1 MSNDESMTN
10 DEKDACYSE
19 RSRGIPLQSRR
30 AISRDLSTSVC
41 FTPDDELIS
50 RVSSLIRHSTF
61 VLRHFLGGFL
71 ALTWLVTSSDT
82 FAEAKPAQPEHTNR
96 LAQEKSPYLLQHA
109 HNPVDWYPWGE
120 EAFAKARRENKPIFL
135 SVGYSTCHWCHVM
148 AHESFENEEIAAVMN
163 REFVNIKVDREE
175 RPDVDRVYMTFVQA
189 TTGGGGW
196 PMSVWLTPDL
206 KPFVG
211 GTYFPPE
218 ERYGQ
223 PAFKTV
229 LERIATAWK
238 ENHDKIVE
246 QGGKIVDALR
256 ESQSTATAEGKI
268 NAAILD
274 TAYRQLD
281 RNYDP
286 KEGGF
291 GNAPKFPRP
300 VTLNFLTRFYARD
313 PKSESGKHA
322 LEMVLFTLRKM
333 AAGGMH
339 DHIGGGFHRYSVDHY
354 WHVPHF
360 EKMLYDQAQLAIAY
374 LDAFQVTRDQQYES
388 VARDIL
394 DYVARD
400 MASKE
405 GGFFSAEDADSP
417 VVAGIGDPGHTKIAE
432 GAFYIW
438 TKNEIDAA
446 LGDAAE
452 IFDFHY
458 GVQPHGNAPEGSDPQ
473 DEFRGKNIL
482 IERHTIAET
491 AHHFEKT
498 EEQVANL
505 LAQNRAKLFSIRAK
519 RPRPHLDDKII
530 AAWNGLMISA
540 YARAAQILD
549 EPRYLEIATRAT
561 KFLRTNLYEEKSKLL
576 YRNYRGGRSDI
587 EGFADDYAFVT
598 QGLLDLYE
606 ASFDVEWLKF
616 AVELQ
621 ETQNRLFF
629 DEKNGGYFS
638 TSGKDKSVFLRMKDD
653 NDGAEPAASS
663 VAALNLL
670 RLSQFRDDPAAAG
683 ADRARK
689 TIDAFATTLSHFPS
703 AMPQM
708 LVGLDSALSK
718 PRQIVIAGRK
728 DAPETKA
735 LLREVHRH
743 FLPKTVVFLADGA
756 EGQKFL
762 GEKNEAIRAMSP
774 IDGKPAAYV
783 CENFTCKAP
792 VTDPK
797 ALSELLASGRGD

>member
-1 MSNDESMTN
+1 M
-10 DEKDACYSE
+10 
-19 RSRGIPLQSRR
+19 
-30 AISRDLSTSVC
+30 ISR
-41 FTPDDELIS
+41 F
-50 RVSSLIRHSTF
+50 RF
-61 VLRHFLGGFL
+61 GFL

-82 FAEAKPAQPEHTNR
+82 FAETMPAHPEHTNR

-120 EAFAKARRENKPIFL
+120 EAVAKARRENKPIFL

-148 AHESFENEEIAAVMN
+148 AHESFENEEVAAIMN

-218 ERYGQ
+218 DRYGQ

-246 QGGKIVDALR
+246 QSGQIVDALR
-256 ESQSTATAEGKI
+256 DSQSAGKIEGKI
-268 NAAILD
+268 DAAILD
-274 TAYRQLD
+274 TAYQQVD
-281 RNYDP
+281 RSYDP

-300 VTLNFLTRFYARD
+300 VTLNFLTRFYRRD

-322 LEMVLFTLRKM
+322 LEMTLFTLRKM

-339 DHIGGGFHRYSVDHY
+339 DHIGGGFHRYSVDRY

-360 EKMLYDQAQLAIAY
+360 EKMLYDQAQLAVAY
-374 LDAFQVTRDQQYES
+374 LDAFQILDDPHLNPLPGQREADAKAPVRVEVEA

-400 MASKE
+400 MTSKE

-417 VVAGIGDPGHTKIAE
+417 VVAAGADRGHAEPKE
-432 GAFYIW
+432 GAFYVW
-438 TKNEIDAA
+438 TKKEIDAA
-446 LGDAAE
+446 IDDAAE

-482 IERHTIAET
+482 VERHTITET
-491 AHHFEKT
+491 ANHFGKT
-498 EEQVANL
+498 EEEIGKL
-505 LAQNRAKLFSIRAK
+505 LAQSRAKLFSIRSK

-530 AAWNGLMISA
+530 VAWNGLMISA
-540 YARAAQILD
+540 YARAAQVLD
-549 EPRYLEIATRAT
+549 APRYLEIATRAA
-561 KFLRTNLYEEKSKLL
+561 KFLRTNLYEKKSKLL
-576 YRNYRGGRSDI
+576 YRNYRGGRSNI
-587 EGFADDYAFVT
+587 EAFADDYAFVI

-606 ASFDVEWLKF
+606 ASFDVDWLKF
-616 AVELQ
+616 AVQLQ
-621 ETQNRLFF
+621 ETQDRLFF
-629 DEKNGGYFS
+629 DEKNGAYFS
-638 TSGKDKSVFLRMKDD
+638 TSGKDESVFLRMKDD
-653 NDGAEPAASS
+653 NDGAEPSASS
-663 VAALNLL
+663 IAALNLL
-670 RLSQFRDDPAAAG
+670 RLSQFRDEKQMAE
-683 ADRARK
+683 RARK
-689 TIDAFATTLSHFPS
+689 TINAFTITLSHFPS
-703 AMPQM
+703 AIPQM
-708 LVGLDSALSK
+708 LVALDNSLSK
-718 PRQIVIAGRK
+718 PRQIVLAGKK

-735 LLREVHRH
+735 LLREVNRH
-743 FLPKTVVFLADGA
+743 FLPKTVLLLADGA
-756 EGQKFL
+756 EGQKYL

-797 ALSELLASGRGD
+797 ALSELLKL

>member
-1 MSNDESMTN
+1 M
-10 DEKDACYSE
+10 
-19 RSRGIPLQSRR
+19 
-30 AISRDLSTSVC
+30 
-41 FTPDDELIS
+41 
-50 RVSSLIRHSTF
+50 
-61 VLRHFLGGFL
+61 
-71 ALTWLVTSSDT
+71 TSSDT
-82 FAEAKPAQPEHTNR
+82 FAEPKPVRPEHTNR

-120 EAFAKARRENKPIFL
+120 EAFEKARRENKPIFL

-148 AHESFENEEIAAVMN
+148 AHESFENEDVAAVMN

-211 GTYFPPE
+211 GTYFPPD

-223 PAFKTV
+223 PAFKSV

-246 QGGKIVDALR
+246 QGGKIVEALR
-256 ESQSTATAEGKI
+256 ESQSATTAPGKI
-268 NAAILD
+268 DAAILD
-274 TAYRQLD
+274 AAYRQLA
-281 RNYDP
+281 RSYDS

-300 VTLNFLTRFYARD
+300 VTFNFLTRFYARD
-313 PKSESGKHA
+313 PNGESGKHA
-322 LEMVLFTLRKM
+322 LEMALFTLRKM

-339 DHIGGGFHRYSVDHY
+339 DHIGGGFHRYSVDRY

-360 EKMLYDQAQLAIAY
+360 EKMLYDQAQLAVAY
-374 LDAFQVTRDQQYES
+374 LDAFQVTRNRQYES

-400 MASKE
+400 MTSKE

-417 VVAGIGDPGHTKIAE
+417 VVAAGADLGHLETKE
-432 GAFYIW
+432 GAFYVW
-438 TKNEIDAA
+438 TKKEIDDA
-446 LGDAAE
+446 LGDTAE

-458 GVQPHGNAPEGSDPQ
+458 GVEPHGNAPEGSDPQ

-491 AHHFEKT
+491 AKQFQKT
-498 EEQVANL
+498 EEEIRKL
-505 LAQNRAKLFSIRAK
+505 LTQSREKLFSIRTQ

-540 YARAAQILD
+540 YARAAQVL
-549 EPRYLEIATRAT
+549 ENPRYLEIATRTA

-587 EGFADDYAFVT
+587 EGFADDYAFII

-621 ETQNRLFF
+621 ETQDRFFF
-629 DEKNGGYFS
+629 DEKNDGYFS
-638 TSGKDKSVFLRMKDD
+638 TSGKDESVFLRMKDD

-670 RLSQFRDDPAAAG
+670 RLSQFRDDKAMAE
-683 ADRARK
+683 RARK

-708 LVGLDSALSK
+708 LVALDAASSK
-718 PRQIVIAGRK
+718 PRQIVIAGKREV
-728 DAPETKA
+728 PETKA
-735 LLREVHRH
+735 LLREVNRH
-743 FLPKTVVFLADGA
+743 FLPKTILVLADGA
-756 EGQKFL
+756 EGQKYL
-762 GEKNEAIRAMSP
+762 GEKNEAIGAMSP
-774 IDGKPAAYV
+774 IDGKSAAYV

-792 VTDPK
+792 VTDPRELA
-797 ALSELLASGRGD
+797 ALLSK

>member
-1 MSNDESMTN
+1 MT
-10 DEKDACYSE
+10 SPF
-19 RSRGIPLQSRR
+19 R
-30 AISRDLSTSVC
+30 
-41 FTPDDELIS
+41 F
-50 RVSSLIRHSTF
+50 
-61 VLRHFLGGFL
+61 GFL
-71 ALTWLVTSSDT
+71 ALTWLVTSSDM
-82 FAEAKPAQPEHTNR
+82 FAEPRSARPEHTNR

-120 EAFAKARRENKPIFL
+120 DAFEKARRENKPIFL

-148 AHESFENEEIAAVMN
+148 AHESFENEEIAALMN

-211 GTYFPPE
+211 GTYFPTE
-218 ERYGQ
+218 DRYGQ
-223 PAFKTV
+223 PAFRTV

-246 QGGKIVDALR
+246 QGGRIVEALR
-256 ESQSTATAEGKI
+256 ESQSATTAEGKI
-268 NAAILD
+268 DAAILD
-274 TAYRQLD
+274 VAYRQLE
-281 RNYDP
+281 RSYDS

-300 VTLNFLTRFYARD
+300 VAFNFLTRFYARD
-313 PKSESGKHA
+313 PNGESGKHA
-322 LEMVLFTLRKM
+322 LEMTLFTLRKM

-339 DHIGGGFHRYSVDHY
+339 DHIGGGFHRYSVDRY

-360 EKMLYDQAQLAIAY
+360 EKMLYDQAQLATAY
-374 LDAFQVTRDQQYES
+374 LDAFQITRDRQYGS

-417 VVAGIGDPGHTKIAE
+417 VVAGIGDPGHAKTAE

-438 TKNEIDAA
+438 TKKEIDAA

-458 GVQPHGNAPEGSDPQ
+458 GVQAHGNAPEGSDPQ

-491 AHHFEKT
+491 AQHFKKT
-498 EEQVANL
+498 GEEVTNS
-505 LAQNRAKLFSIRAK
+505 LAQSRAKLFSIRAK

-540 YARAAQILD
+540 YARAARILD
-549 EPRYLEIATRAT
+549 EPRYLEIATRAA

-576 YRNYRGGRSDI
+576 HRNYRGGRSDI
-587 EGFADDYAFVT
+587 EGFADDYAFVI

-621 ETQNRLFF
+621 RTQDRFFF

-638 TSGKDKSVFLRMKDD
+638 TSGKDESVFLRMKDD
-653 NDGAEPAASS
+653 NDSAEPAASS

-670 RLSQFRDDPAAAG
+670 RLAQFRDDEQIAE
-683 ADRARK
+683 RARK
-689 TIDAFATTLSHFPS
+689 TIDTFATTLSHFPG

-708 LVGLDSALSK
+708 LVALDYSLSK
-718 PRQIVIAGRK
+718 PRQIVIAGRN
-728 DAPETKA
+728 DAPETKT
-735 LLREVHRH
+735 LLGELSTH
-743 FLPKTVVFLADGA
+743 FLPKTILCLADGA
-756 EGQKFL
+756 EGQKYL
-762 GEKNEAIRAMSP
+762 GEQNEAIRAMSP

-797 ALSELLASGRGD
+797 ELAELLKL